1 MVVAAFLVD
10 FSYHCADTGTCGSP
24 DESSLEAAAE
34 DRAEQSTAACADEGA
49 FAGANAAL
57 LLMTIV
63 VVAVVVVVVVS
74 VVVVAVVI
82 VVAVVVVAVVAIVVI
97 AVAAV
102 LAATAHSVIEV
113 GILISILGAGSH
125 RQEACGQH
133 ERGDEYSFSY
143 LHHLE
148 LDASLVGRGQIFS
161 RAAPISPLGE
171 PSPSY

>member
-63 VVAVVVVVVVS
+63 VVAVVVV
-74 VVVVAVVI
+74 AVVI
-82 VVAVVVVAVVAIVVI
+82 VVAVVVVAVVSIVVI